1 MMKDTTVSNDTCNM
15 TVRLYDGKTGR
26 LSDVYRG
33 RWQGITKTNMLKQV
47 PVPPHGGKMHLIRH
61 SL

>member
-1 MMKDTTVSNDTCNM
+1 MMVKQEDYQM
-15 TVRLYDGKTGR
+15 YIEEDGR
-26 LSDVYRG
+26 V
-33 RWQGITKTNMLKQV
+33 ITKTNMLKQV